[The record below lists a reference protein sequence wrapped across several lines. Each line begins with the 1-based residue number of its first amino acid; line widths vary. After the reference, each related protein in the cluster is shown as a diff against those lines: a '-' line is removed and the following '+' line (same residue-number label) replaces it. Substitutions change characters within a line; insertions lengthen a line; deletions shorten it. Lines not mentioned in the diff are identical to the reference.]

1 MAIIGG
7 AGNPVGGSFTGPA
20 EALEIV
26 GDHGLALSGLF
37 SSNTSTYTMLN
48 FTSGNYYLVGA
59 LTCSGAINNSNPADG
74 TNSAFTLSYN
84 GTEVMMLKTD
94 TADEKSPMTISMDII
109 IPPYTEVKVE
119 GVDNVSIA
127 DRKTA
132 TSITGRIYR
141 TRD

>member
-48 FTSGNYYLVGA
+48 FTRV
-59 LTCSGAINNSNPADG
+59 
-74 TNSAFTLSYN
+74 
-84 GTEVMMLKTD
+84 
-94 TADEKSPMTISMDII
+94 II
-109 IPPYTEVKVE
+109 IWLERLLVQVQ
-119 GVDNVSIA
+119 
-127 DRKTA
+127 
-132 TSITGRIYR
+132 
-141 TRD
+141 

>member
-59 LTCSGAINNSNPADG
+59 LTCSGAI
-74 TNSAFTLSYN
+74 
-84 GTEVMMLKTD
+84 
-94 TADEKSPMTISMDII
+94 I
-109 IPPYTEVKVE
+109 IP
-119 GVDNVSIA
+119 ILL
-127 DRKTA
+127 
-132 TSITGRIYR
+132 TGL
-141 TRD
+141 TVLLP